1 MEIFTLEQ
9 IKNKKVFSSI
19 IQRLQA
25 GEIIVY
31 PTETAYG
38 LGCDPKNKHALQR
51 IYDIKRRDASKL
63 LPLIAS
69 STWAVRKYFTLNN
82 YEKLY
87 AQKNWPGPFT
97 MILHRK
103 SMRDGLKL
111 DYDQVAVRVSGSELS
126 RHLARRLGGLIIST
140 SANISGAGSLYTAKD
155 VLKSF
160 DSERIKP
167 DIIIDAGK
175 INAVK
180 KASQIVIFEGE
191 KQIILRK

>member
-38 LGCDPKNKHALQR
+38 LGCDPKNKRALQR

-69 STWAVRKYFTLNN
+69 STWAVQKYFTLNK

-87 AQKNWPGPFT
+87 AQNNWPGPFT

-103 SMRDGLKL
+103 NMRDGLKL
-111 DYDQVAVRVSGSELS
+111 DYDQVAVRVSGDELA

-140 SANISGAGSLYTAKD
+140 SANISGTGSLYTAKS
-155 VLKSF
+155 VKKVF
-160 DSERIKP
+160 ESERIKP

-175 INAVK
+175 INAVR
-180 KASQIVIFEGE
+180 KASQIVMFEGE